1 MRNNVMHE
9 NVQKI
14 DHLKLMKQI
23 GFAVWKV
30 VIVEGLT
37 KPCS

>member
-1 MRNNVMHE
+1 MHE
-9 NVQKI
+9 NVQKQ

-23 GFAVWKV
+23 GFAAWKF